1 MLSILVWPASC
12 MNFGQLQF
20 SKLSRVKIA
29 GDVVAG
35 VKDGTKEKFTDERTQ
50 GFHFALFSYA
60 RPLESA
66 LQKSRDV
73 QMSQRQ

>member
-35 VKDGTKEKFTDERTQ
+35 IKNGTKESLTDERAQ
-50 GFHFALFSYA
+50 SFHFALFSYA
-60 RPLESA
+60 RPLKSA

-73 QMSQRQ
+73 QVSQRQ